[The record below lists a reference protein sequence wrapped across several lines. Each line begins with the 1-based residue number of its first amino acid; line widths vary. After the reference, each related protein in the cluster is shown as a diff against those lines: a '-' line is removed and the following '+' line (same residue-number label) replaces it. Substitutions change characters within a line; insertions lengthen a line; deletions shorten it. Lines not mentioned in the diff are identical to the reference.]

1 MRLHSVYWLYV
12 YPPRGCDT
20 RKNETL
26 FLFSSLNPRHDA
38 NRAPPTSRSARS
50 TNDQFEGPHRG
61 SNCDFTAR
69 ERGELTHTA
78 CTRLAQLVH
87 SSYLSLCFYVHMRD
101 VYVDK
106 FATTGTRCVASI
118 PPIQQCYNAITRKQF
133 STPSR
138 AGRKD
143 ESRHST
149 NFSLLS
155 GFFSRY
161 RCQPISSILQ
171 GIERC
176 VVKHT

>member
-106 FATTGTRCVASI
+106 FATTSI
-118 PPIQQCYNAITRKQF
+118 PVALPRYPRYNSATTLLRGSNFRPHLAQEGKMNHATRLIF
-133 STPSR
+133 LCSP
-138 AGRKD
+138 A
-143 ESRHST
+143 
-149 NFSLLS
+149 FSL
-155 GFFSRY
+155 GTDANQY
-161 RCQPISSILQ
+161 RRFYKVSNGAL
-171 GIERC
+171 
-176 VVKHT
+176 